1 MIQEY
6 GTAGNSSKGLAMRH
20 ILFITAALLVVSRA
34 VLAASLVIG
43 IPSET
48 TSIDP
53 HYQDLTP
60 NHQITQHIYEPLIRT
75 GPNDELMP
83 DLALSWQVMS
93 DPTVWEFA
101 LRQGVKFQDGSPFTA
116 RDVVFSLDRAQDV
129 PGAPS
134 TMKRY
139 LQEIA
144 EVTAVDDHTLRIRT
158 KRPAPT
164 LPNNLVAIA
173 IISAKLPRDIAPAR
187 FNRGEGTFG
196 TGPYKLAEY
205 VPGSHVKLTG
215 NPDYWGGKPAWDNVT
230 FRLFTNRGSRVA
242 ALLAGDV
249 DLIADVSA
257 NDVPTLEASGK
268 IKVVRGPSN
277 RVIFWTMDVARE
289 TTPFITDNDDR
300 AIPNP
305 LRDHRVREAFSLA
318 IDRNLLVDRIMNG
331 FAVPANQIPP
341 KSYGGYD
348 PSIPMPAADPAR
360 AKSLLAEAGYP
371 AGFKLTIQT
380 TNDRYPNDSELAQ
393 AVAQRLSR
401 VGIRTTVQAIP
412 VALYFGAARKKEFTM
427 AQIGWGQ
434 APGDAGLVMREA
446 LRSDSINNYGGW
458 KNERFDTLI
467 DQAASE
473 TRVTERN
480 ALLAAASRIAAEDDA
495 LIVTH
500 DQVNVWAGKKGL
512 NVIPRMDEQ
521 TLAMSVSP
529 E

>member
-1 MIQEY
+1 
-6 GTAGNSSKGLAMRH
+6 MRH
-20 ILFITAALLVVSRA
+20 LLSIAAAFLLLGQAAL
-34 VLAASLVIG
+34 AANLVIG
-43 IPSET
+43 VPSET

-60 NHQITQHIYEPLIRT
+60 NHQITQHIFESLVQT
-75 GPNDELMP
+75 GPNDELIP
-83 DLALSWQVMS
+83 GLAISWQITL
-93 DPTVWEFA
+93 DPTVWNFA
-101 LRQGVKFQDGSPFTA
+101 LRQGVRFTDGAPFTA

-134 TMKRY
+134 TLKRY

-144 EVTAVDDHTLRIRT
+144 EVFAVDDHTLRIRT
-158 KRPAPT
+158 KKPAPT
-164 LPNNLVAIA
+164 LPSNLAGIG
-173 IISAKLPRDIAPAR
+173 IISAKLPRDVASMM
-187 FNRGEGTFG
+187 FNKGEGTFG
-196 TGPYKLAEY
+196 TGPYKLVEY
-205 VPGSHVKLTG
+205 VPGSRVKLAA
-215 NPDYWGGKPAWDNVT
+215 NPDYWGGKPTWDNVT
-230 FRLFTNRGSRVA
+230 FRLFANRGSRVA

-268 IKVVRGPSN
+268 VKVARGPSN
-277 RVIFWTMDVARE
+277 RVIFWSMDVARE
-289 TTPFITDNDDR
+289 TTPFITDNDDQ

-305 LRDHRVREAFSLA
+305 LRDRRVRQAFSLA
-318 IDRNLLVDRIMNG
+318 IDRNLLVDRIMSG

-341 KSYGGYD
+341 VEYGGHD
-348 PSIPMPAADPAR
+348 PSIPFPAADPAR

-371 AGFKLTIQT
+371 KGFKLTIHT

-393 AVAQRLSR
+393 AVAQQLSH
-401 VGIRTTVQAIP
+401 VGVTTKVQTMP

-458 KNERFDTLI
+458 KNERFDALI
-467 DQAASE
+467 DEAASE
-473 TRVTERN
+473 TRKTERN
-480 ALLAAASRIAAEDDA
+480 ALLAAASRVAAEDDA

-500 DQVNVWAGKKGL
+500 YQVNVWAAKNDL
-512 NVIPRMDEQ
+512 DVVPRMDEK
-521 TLAMSVSP
+521 TLAMSVTH